1 MVKPEFLV
9 GKNNDNSVHAKPVD
23 LVDMI
28 CHALHVK
35 SGDLTSNTNIASVHV
50 KPVDSVGKNNGSA
63 LHAKKCNL
71 ARKNNCDTNHIKPVH
86 LSSQSKGCSIYV
98 KPGALNCKGN
108 GGSVNVKPVD
118 YGVKR
123 GALATKNNG
132 DSLHAKS
139 EHLSSKTQGN
149 SAHVKPGNKNNGD
162 SVDVKPVE
170 LGVKRVSYVYKNT
183 GNSVSPKPLD
193 MSRKTKRTSVYSKL
207 GNLSA
212 NTKGNYVTVKTEGHS
227 ANVKAAKVDCKT
239 KIKDGIPNTYDL
251 DEKSMCGK
259 SVDLDGDT
267 DVNNIDDLIEEVDW
281 IFQPKSLKKKTPF
294 EAQET
299 KVHNRFS
306 LFEDD
311 EEDNVV
317 KSILEINE
325 DVKCH
330 GSKNKYKSEEIPVE
344 GKASKENSTK
354 RKRTN

>member
-1 MVKPEFLV
+1 
-9 GKNNDNSVHAKPVD
+9 
-23 LVDMI
+23 
-28 CHALHVK
+28 
-35 SGDLTSNTNIASVHV
+35 
-50 KPVDSVGKNNGSA
+50 
-63 LHAKKCNL
+63 
-71 ARKNNCDTNHIKPVH
+71 
-86 LSSQSKGCSIYV
+86 
-98 KPGALNCKGN
+98 
-108 GGSVNVKPVD
+108 
-118 YGVKR
+118 
-123 GALATKNNG
+123 
-132 DSLHAKS
+132 
-139 EHLSSKTQGN
+139 
-149 SAHVKPGNKNNGD
+149 
-162 SVDVKPVE
+162 
-170 LGVKRVSYVYKNT
+170 
-183 GNSVSPKPLD
+183 

-212 NTKGNYVTVKTEGHS
+212 NTKGNYVTVKIEGHS
-227 ANVKAAKVDCKT
+227 AHVKAAKVDCKT
-239 KIKDGIPNTYDL
+239 IIKDGIPNTYDL

-306 LFEDD
+306 FFEDD

>member
-63 LHAKKCNL
+63 LHAKKGNL
-71 ARKNNCDTNHIKPVH
+71 TRKNNCDV
-86 LSSQSKGCSIYV
+86 
-98 KPGALNCKGN
+98 
-108 GGSVNVKPVD
+108 
-118 YGVKR
+118 
-123 GALATKNNG
+123 
-132 DSLHAKS
+132 
-139 EHLSSKTQGN
+139 
-149 SAHVKPGNKNNGD
+149 
-162 SVDVKPVE
+162 
-170 LGVKRVSYVYKNT
+170 
-183 GNSVSPKPLD
+183 
-193 MSRKTKRTSVYSKL
+193 
-207 GNLSA
+207 
-212 NTKGNYVTVKTEGHS
+212 
-227 ANVKAAKVDCKT
+227 
-239 KIKDGIPNTYDL
+239 
-251 DEKSMCGK
+251 
-259 SVDLDGDT
+259 
-267 DVNNIDDLIEEVDW
+267 DDLIEEVDW

-317 KSILEINE
+317 KSILEMYE